1 MIGMIDMGG
10 GMRGVYTAGIYD
22 YLLDQKIT
30 IDYGIGVSAGA
41 ANMITFL
48 AGQRGRTL
56 VFFAEYSF
64 RKQYMSLANWLKEN
78 CLLYTSRC
86 V

>member
-1 MIGMIDMGG
+1 MIDMGG

-48 AGQRGRTL
+48 AGNVAVPWSFL
-56 VFFAEYSF
+56 LNIVFVS
-64 RKQYMSLANWLKEN
+64 N
-78 CLLYTSRC
+78 T
-86 V
+86 

>member
-30 IDYGIGVSAGA
+30 IDYGIDVYKRQEHTLLKNGA
-41 ANMITFL
+41 AATWYNTERYRF
-48 AGQRGRTL
+48 GHR
-56 VFFAEYSF
+56 Y
-64 RKQYMSLANWLKEN
+64 
-78 CLLYTSRC
+78 
-86 V
+86 

>member
-1 MIGMIDMGG
+1 MIDMGG

-41 ANMITFL
+41 ANTVSYTHL
-48 AGQRGRTL
+48 DVYKRQVHRSGDDTAGIAG
-56 VFFAEYSF
+56 
-64 RKQYMSLANWLKEN
+64 SLPTWVEPPA
-78 CLLYTSRC
+78 S
-86 V
+86 